1 MQRNYTPKMNLRKK
15 IATGVIVGLTAL
27 VEVFN
32 GGCGWKG
39 EDPIVFF
46 GTSSRLEKYKITAK
60 TDSGKLD
67 LCGCY
72 YLDGFSSRGPFG
84 QLLGIGMDNSYAY
97 ETNSKNREFM
107 DEMCKQGISS
117 YGKTPNENFREQGKI
132 LKWKMNSPV
141 TKVTYDQNFVFFSK
155 GDFSE
160 RYAAQLKTLEA
171 YEHIK
176 DDKWEHSEFMTKW
189 ARGSGDFNK
198 TLNQISAQANANN
211 INNTNKSQEE
221 RNADV
226 MDNMKGKIGAG
237 IALQGLLKAAA
248 DYAKP

>member
-1 MQRNYTPKMNLRKK
+1 MQENYTSKTGLRKK
-15 IATGVIVGLTAL
+15 IVVGGL
-27 VEVFN
+27 VLITSLIS
-32 GGCGWKG
+32 GCGWKG

-46 GTSSRLEKYKITAK
+46 GASSRLEKHKITAK

-72 YLDGFSSRGPFG
+72 YVDGFSSRGPFG
-84 QLLGIGMDNSYAY
+84 QLLGIGMNNSYAY
-97 ETNSKNREFM
+97 ETNSKNKEFM

-155 GDFSE
+155 GNFSE
-160 RYAAQLKTLEA
+160 RYAVQLKTLEA

-176 DDKWEHSEFMTKW
+176 NDKWEYSEFMTKW

-198 TLNQISAQANANN
+198 TLNQISTQANVNQ
-211 INNTNKSQEE
+211 NKSQTE
-221 RNADV
+221 RNKDV
-226 MDNMKGKIGAG
+226 FDDITGRALGGMS
-237 IALQGLLKAAA
+237 LQGWMNAAGA
-248 DYAKP
+248 SQ